1 MTKTEYYIKQ
11 ADLAHELYNKLG
23 GGHADIWLGAARGFG
38 TRISNKSLFD
48 ECLEKAKVT
57 LSK

>member
-23 GGHADIWLGAARGFG
+23 GGHTSVWLGAAKGFE
-38 TRISNKSLFD
+38 TRISNESLFD

-57 LSK
+57 ISK